1 MVASPEVFSAMFQF
15 TALPPLSLY
24 VHFPWCVRKCPY
36 CDFNSHAVR
45 GEVPEARY
53 IDALLADLE
62 ADLPRV
68 WGRPVRS
75 IFLGGGT
82 PSLFSPEAIEQLL
95 AGIRARV
102 TLAPEAEI
110 TLEANPGTVAAPAR
124 PAPATHMDVQV
135 SRDDCM
141 DAGGRA
147 TPGAVAEAGSRERPA
162 FAHPC
167 AAETERFRGYRAA
180 GVNRLSIGIQSFDPE
195 QLQKLGRIH
204 GRDEALAAAQAARTA
219 GFDNFNL
226 DLMFG
231 LPQQTLDEA
240 LADVRTALALQPA
253 HLSVYQLTLEPNT
266 LFHAQPP
273 ALPDDDEIAAMQEA
287 LQAELAAADFVQYEV
302 SAYTR
307 AAPEPK
313 YRDAHGRASVA
324 GGTMP
329 GTTDTHGRG
338 RKTAPAFVQRRRPQS
353 LTASRS
359 ALPPSM
365 AVAGAAAGRRCR
377 HNLNYWQFGDYLGI
391 GAGAHAKITDA
402 EGVTR
407 LWKVKQPRDYLE
419 TAGTPA
425 GLGGEQRPGRDDVAF
440 EFMLNALRLT
450 EGVPAML
457 FSERT
462 GLDLSCMQKP
472 LTQAMARGLLDP
484 GHEHFR
490 PTPLGRR
497 FLNELVALFLPEP
510 AR

>member
-1 MVASPEVFSAMFQF
+1 MPANPELSPAMFHF
-15 TALPPLSLY
+15 TALPPLALY

-36 CDFNSHAVR
+36 CDFNSHAAR
-45 GEVPEARY
+45 GELPEAQY

-82 PSLFSPEAIEQLL
+82 PSLFSPEAVEQLL
-95 AGIRARV
+95 AGIRARIV
-102 TLAPEAEI
+102 LAPDAEI
-110 TLEANPGTVAAPAR
+110 TLEANPGTV
-124 PAPATHMDVQV
+124 
-135 SRDDCM
+135 
-141 DAGGRA
+141 
-147 TPGAVAEAGSRERPA
+147 
-162 FAHPC
+162 
-167 AAETERFRGYRAA
+167 ETERFRGYRAA

-195 QLQKLGRIH
+195 QLEQLGRIH

-240 LADVRTALALQPA
+240 LTDLRTALALQPA

-273 ALPDDDEIAAMQEA
+273 ELPDEDVLAAMQET
-287 LQAELAAADFVQYEV
+287 LQAELADAGLTQYEV
-302 SAYTR
+302 SAYAR
-307 AAPEPK
+307 
-313 YRDAHGRASVA
+313 
-324 GGTMP
+324 
-329 GTTDTHGRG
+329 
-338 RKTAPAFVQRRRPQS
+338 
-353 LTASRS
+353 
-359 ALPPSM
+359 
-365 AVAGAAAGRRCR
+365 AGRRCR

-402 EGVTR
+402 DGITR

-419 TAGTPA
+419 TAGTKV
-425 GLGGEQRPGRDDVAF
+425 GLGGEQRPSRDDVVF

-462 GLDLSCMQKP
+462 GLDPACMQKP
-472 LTQAMARGLLDP
+472 LTQALARGLLEP
-484 GHEHFR
+484 GQEHIR

-497 FLNELVALFLPEP
+497 FLNELVALFLPETMHTDVQVP
-510 AR
+510 REAGCRERPTR